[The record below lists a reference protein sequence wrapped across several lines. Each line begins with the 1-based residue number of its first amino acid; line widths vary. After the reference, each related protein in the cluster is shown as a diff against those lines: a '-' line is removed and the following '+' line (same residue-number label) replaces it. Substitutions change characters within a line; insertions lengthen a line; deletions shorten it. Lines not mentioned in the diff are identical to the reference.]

1 MAQAAL
7 RRAATGGCAA
17 VRVPRDDSKT
27 ICVVRF
33 RVAIDRLPVRLS
45 QRVVEQRR
53 PSASEKPP
61 SRARE
66 APPPAQPCCAGRLR
80 RRRHRERLTSGA
92 HDPCASSRVP
102 SPLLA
107 RLAAPPSAAAMARS
121 AVDGIRRRRALQ
133 CARRV
138 LAVRASSRR
147 RPFSCR
153 PCVTSAR
160 VHQSYTCNL
169 RGVRG
174 GARRLFGDVKSKP
187 ASESTPRRRHAQ
199 LYARL
204 RMHAVV
210 REREIRLR
218 LSWYVAWRWFAKQ
231 NGCEDARRA
240 RHGPRVRAQVD
251 EWEPR
256 SLLVVRTRRA
266 AAGCN
271 SIDNRACGMKM
282 EPIGASAR
290 RHYLVPLGERRRSP
304 Q

>member
-17 VRVPRDDSKT
+17 VRVPRDDSKA

-66 APPPAQPCCAGRLR
+66 APPPAQQCCAGRLR

-169 RGVRG
+169 RGVP
-174 GARRLFGDVKSKP
+174 S
-187 ASESTPRRRHAQ
+187 
-199 LYARL
+199 
-204 RMHAVV
+204 
-210 REREIRLR
+210 
-218 LSWYVAWRWFAKQ
+218 
-231 NGCEDARRA
+231 
-240 RHGPRVRAQVD
+240 RV
-251 EWEPR
+251 
-256 SLLVVRTRRA
+256 
-266 AAGCN
+266 
-271 SIDNRACGMKM
+271 
-282 EPIGASAR
+282 
-290 RHYLVPLGERRRSP
+290 
-304 Q
+304 